1 MALKDGCQCTA
12 VFLTESGKETELSV
26 PREIWETLEPGR
38 KGRLTWKG
46 TGYINFE
53 AEG

>member
-1 MALKDGCQCTA
+1 MGCNDGCRCTA
-12 VFLTESGKETELSV
+12 VFLLASGKEAELTV

-38 KGRLTWKG
+38 KGRLTRKG
-46 TGYINFE
+46 SEFISFE